1 MRALVY
7 GGSGGLAQSLAR
19 ALADQDWT
27 VDVVTR
33 RKGATTPATRHQVNA
48 LYSEYAPAIPPD
60 AVFFPQALFIKKPLT
75 ETSDTEIEQSLMVG
89 LTDLIKTV
97 RNLLAADPDPERR
110 VDYAFIGST
119 SAYAGFAD
127 TAVYCAVK
135 HGLLGLVRALNDEY
149 AKTGKRF
156 WLFSMGTMDTEM
168 GRMLTDQDPTS
179 FLSPDAVAQR
189 IVATLSAGDNLF
201 EPEVII
207 RRRSIRFKE
216 A

>member
-1 MRALVY
+1 
-7 GGSGGLAQSLAR
+7 
-19 ALADQDWT
+19 
-27 VDVVTR
+27 
-33 RKGATTPATRHQVNA
+33 
-48 LYSEYAPAIPPD
+48 
-60 AVFFPQALFIKKPLT
+60 VFFPQALFVKKPLT
-75 ETSDTEIEQSLMVG
+75 ETSDNEIEQSLMIG

-97 RNLLAADPDPERR
+97 RNLLVADPDPERR

-119 SAYAGFAD
+119 SAYAGFAN

-189 IVATLSAGDNLF
+189 IVRTISAGDNLF

>member
-1 MRALVY
+1 VRALVY
-7 GGSGGLAQSLAR
+7 GGSGGLARSLVQ

-33 RKGATTPATRHQVNA
+33 RTGASTPASRHQVNV
-48 LYSEYAPAIPPD
+48 LYSEYAPAIAPD
-60 AVFFPQALFIKKPLT
+60 AVFFPQALFVKKPLT
-75 ETSDTEIEQSLMVG
+75 ETTDGEIEHSLMVG
-89 LTDLIKTV
+89 LIDLIKTV
-97 RNLLAADPDPERR
+97 RNLLAADTDPERR

-119 SAYAGFAD
+119 SAYAGFAN

-168 GRMLTDQDPTS
+168 GRVLTDQDPTS
-179 FLSPDAVAQR
+179 FLSPDAVAR
-189 IVATLSAGDNLF
+189 RVVSTLTAADNLF
-201 EPEVII
+201 EPEVVI